1 MTLDFIGYMV
11 LIAVVAITIAA
22 ITKALDVSVSAR
34 HAIAAI
40 AGIWTGLQ
48 LALYEIGAFQAPINL
63 EAPLIGVMVAT
74 PLVIVGIAAAASERV
89 RATLLALPMP
99 LMIGLNSMRIF
110 GGFFLLLAAAG
121 RLGGPFPY
129 SAGWGDVITSVLAVP
144 LAIAVARGSA
154 SPSTTWWWN
163 LFGAVDLVAAITFG
177 TLSSNG
183 SVYQIIFAG
192 EGSAAVQ
199 HMPWLL
205 IPTVLVPFWLIVH
218 GIIFAQLRQRRA
230 TTVAA

>member
-11 LIAVVAITIAA
+11 LIAVVAINIAA
-22 ITKALDVSVSAR
+22 ITNALDVSTSAR
-34 HAIAAI
+34 YAVAAI

-48 LALYEIGAFQAPINL
+48 LSLYEAGAFQAPFTL
-63 EAPLIGVMVAT
+63 EAPLVGAMVAT
-74 PLVIVGIAAAASERV
+74 PLIVAGIAAAISGRV
-89 RATLLALPMP
+89 RTTLLALPMP
-99 LMIGLNSMRIF
+99 LLIGLNSMRIF

-121 RLGGPFPY
+121 RLDGPFPY

-144 LAIAVARGSA
+144 LAIAAARGSA
-154 SPSTTWWWN
+154 NPSSVWWWN
-163 LFGAVDLVAAITFG
+163 LFGTVDLVAAITLG

-183 SVYQIIFAG
+183 SALQVIFAG

-205 IPTVLVPFWLIVH
+205 IPTVLVPFWLIAH
-218 GIIFAQLRQRRA
+218 GIIFAQLRQRHFA
-230 TTVAA
+230 TAEA